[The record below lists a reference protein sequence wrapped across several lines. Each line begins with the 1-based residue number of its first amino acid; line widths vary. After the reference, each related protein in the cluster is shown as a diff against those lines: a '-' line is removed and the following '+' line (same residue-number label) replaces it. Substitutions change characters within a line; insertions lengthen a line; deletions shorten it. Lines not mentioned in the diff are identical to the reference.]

1 MNNKVFPSSSK
12 STKSSTI
19 SNSAVSSA
27 TQDSAIT
34 LRSMNNNNTNNNT
47 NNNNNNKTIFSN
59 NQATY
64 HANLVSNE
72 KKQFNILLHEYK
84 DSLNETIQ
92 KQNGITS
99 IPNFTSILKQQP
111 EIQNSFNDPQLRMKH
126 LNILI
131 VLQNLKQLT
140 QQTVHH
146 TLFLFDSYC
155 SKRVLYKRHYTLLF
169 LTCFL
174 VSCKYN
180 DKKSK
185 MPTID
190 ELVKMAN
197 TKESLSPTT
206 ILNSSMF
213 SSHNSNSKY
222 GENTEQDDDV
232 DEEIDTQMFYQME
245 RHLLQTI
252 NWSLA
257 FWSIEDSLQCIC
269 ISLKQCL
276 KQKLE
281 LPNHN
286 TLGIKSNISLC
297 EEDLLL
303 LYQTASF
310 LGEVSHTIPE
320 FNSLSSDVIGYVSVL
335 LGAKILETT
344 GVTGVLALLLADEKE
359 VMSNNLFNHN
369 DESEPTTNHHQN
381 IFHDSD
387 IDIDV
392 MMIQNDDEIM
402 SPLKRAKDSMTPTS
416 QYNTHN
422 KLKQAPFPIKRLFT
436 SREETI
442 YKCLHLFLNLLF
454 DIDTSSSSN
463 NRRYNIFL
471 QKYAQIEITALIETF
486 QRMNN
491 KAYYKLI
498 YLTNLEENGD
508 NAVVVDD
515 NGNGITDSGLVR
527 EQIIHVSKYFLG
539 FI

>member
-1 MNNKVFPSSSK
+1 ML
-12 STKSSTI
+12 I
-19 SNSAVSSA
+19 
-27 TQDSAIT
+27 
-34 LRSMNNNNTNNNT
+34 
-47 NNNNNNKTIFSN
+47 
-59 NQATY
+59 Y
-64 HANLVSNE
+64 
-72 KKQFNILLHEYK
+72 
-84 DSLNETIQ
+84 LNETIQ
-92 KQNGITS
+92 KQNEITS

-111 EIQNSFNDPQLRMKH
+111 EIQNSFNDPKLRMKH

-206 ILNSSMF
+206 ILNSSIF
-213 SSHNSNSKY
+213 SSHNNNNNSNNSNNSKY
-222 GENTEQDDDV
+222 GENNVQDDEG

-276 KQKLE
+276 QQKLE
-281 LPNHN
+281 LPNNN
-286 TLGIKSNISLC
+286 TLGIQSNISLS
-297 EEDLLL
+297 EQDLLL

-369 DESEPTTNHHQN
+369 DESEPTTKHNQN
-381 IFHDSD
+381 RFDDSD

-392 MMIQNDDEIM
+392 MMMQNEDEM
-402 SPLKRAKDSMTPTS
+402 MTPLKKARESMTPTS
-416 QYNTHN
+416 QYNMHN
-422 KLKQAPFPIKRLFT
+422 KLKHSFPNKKI
-436 SREETI
+436 I
-442 YKCLHLFLNLLF
+442 H
-454 DIDTSSSSN
+454 ISSN